1 MRLSSGKVYHI
12 YNRGINRKKIFF
24 EDRNYDFF
32 LQRFRRY
39 VLGHIGLLTYCLMP
53 NHFHLLVRI
62 NEFEFKEDVLL
73 TGVEKAFKNFFIS
86 YSKSINQAYNRTGAL
101 LQYKF
106 KRKEVN
112 DEDYLSWLI
121 YYIHANPVKSG
132 FTKSL
137 EDWRYSSYNEILCN
151 KSKLV
156 QSQEVLDW
164 FGGEEEFIDFH
175 QRNLANESNRKAE
188 EDFDWG

>member
-1 MRLSSGKVYHI
+1 MILRLSFGKVYHI

-86 YSKSINQAYNRTGAL
+86 IQNQSIRLIIVLGHYSSINLNE
-101 LQYKF
+101 
-106 KRKEVN
+106 RK
-112 DEDYLSWLI
+112 
-121 YYIHANPVKSG
+121 
-132 FTKSL
+132 
-137 EDWRYSSYNEILCN
+137 
-151 KSKLV
+151 
-156 QSQEVLDW
+156 
-164 FGGEEEFIDFH
+164 
-175 QRNLANESNRKAE
+175 
-188 EDFDWG
+188 

>member
-12 YNRGINRKKIFF
+12 YNRGINRQKIFF

-32 LQRFRRY
+32 LRRFKRY
-39 VLGHIGLLTYCLMP
+39 VFGHVGLLTYCLMP
-53 NHFHLLVRI
+53 NHFHLLIRV

-112 DEDYLSWLI
+112 DDDYLSWLI

-132 FTKSL
+132 LTKSL
-137 EDWRYSSYNEILCN
+137 EDWQYSSYNEILCN

-164 FGGEEEFIDFH
+164 FGGEKGFIDFH
-175 QRNLANESNRKAE
+175 QRNLTNELNRKAE

>member
-1 MRLSSGKVYHI
+1 MS
-12 YNRGINRKKIFF
+12 
-24 EDRNYDFF
+24 
-32 LQRFRRY
+32 
-39 VLGHIGLLTYCLMP
+39 YCLMP
-53 NHFHLLVRI
+53 NHFHLLVKI

-137 EDWRYSSYNEILCN
+137 EDWQYSSYNEILCN

-164 FGGEEEFIDFH
+164 FGGEEGFIDFH
-175 QRNLANESNRKAE
+175 QRNLANESNRKTE
-188 EDFDWG
+188 EDFEWDSG

>member
-1 MRLSSGKVYHI
+1 
-12 YNRGINRKKIFF
+12 
-24 EDRNYDFF
+24 
-32 LQRFRRY
+32 
-39 VLGHIGLLTYCLMP
+39 MP
-53 NHFHLLVRI
+53 NHFHLLIRV
-62 NEFEFKEDVLL
+62 NEFELKEDVPL

-132 FTKSL
+132 LTKSL
-137 EDWRYSSYNEILCN
+137 EDWQYSSYNEILCN

-164 FGGEEEFIDFH
+164 FGGEKGFIDFH
-175 QRNLANESNRKAE
+175 RKNLANEPNRKAE
-188 EDFDWG
+188 EDFDWGE

>member
-1 MRLSSGKVYHI
+1 
-12 YNRGINRKKIFF
+12 
-24 EDRNYDFF
+24 
-32 LQRFRRY
+32 
-39 VLGHIGLLTYCLMP
+39 MP

>member
-1 MRLSSGKVYHI
+1 MNWI
-12 YNRGINRKKIFF
+12 ANIP
-24 EDRNYDFF
+24 E
-32 LQRFRRY
+32 
-39 VLGHIGLLTYCLMP
+39 
-53 NHFHLLVRI
+53 
-62 NEFEFKEDVLL
+62 
-73 TGVEKAFKNFFIS
+73 
-86 YSKSINQAYNRTGAL
+86 INQAYNRTGAL

-132 FTKSL
+132 LTKSL
-137 EDWRYSSYNEILCN
+137 DGWQYSSYNEILCN

-164 FGGEEEFIDFH
+164 FGGEEGFIDFH
-175 QRNLANESNRKAE
+175 QRNLASEPNQKAG
-188 EDFDWG
+188 EDFSR